1 MRILLEQLVQFHKR
15 IKGCSVISHHHKVI
29 GLKKLVVFLY
39 LKDVGG
45 SRTAI
50 PRLSDTATAHF
61 RALSPPF
68 PAERHSHR
76 IYCVALYIP
85 GRCEITD
92 MDRCTQNILS
102 RCFCCP
108 VHLLYSF
115 EPAPEF

>member
-1 MRILLEQLVQFHKR
+1 M
-15 IKGCSVISHHHKVI
+15 
-29 GLKKLVVFLY
+29 VFLY